1 MFSCSTTYL
10 CHIVQKLKKKFENQC
25 LKSSNIHDI
34 LREYIVW
41 TFHEIFLS
49 TKDQMQEINAVWTTT
64 NVCKSD
70 GSGVLPGF
78 FREIEISLFF
88 FWKFREIDFTEK
100 LETRI
105 TRLIT
110 KMYWSIFLVIDKQQ
124 NAVDETR
131 HSLRF
136 PIISFFKLAF

>member
-1 MFSCSTTYL
+1 
-10 CHIVQKLKKKFENQC
+10 
-25 LKSSNIHDI
+25 
-34 LREYIVW
+34 
-41 TFHEIFLS
+41 
-49 TKDQMQEINAVWTTT
+49 MQEINAVWTTT

-70 GSGVLPGF
+70 GSGALPVF
-78 FREIEISLFF
+78 FVKSKFHNF

-136 PIISFFKLAF
+136 PISFFKLA

>member
-25 LKSSNIHDI
+25 LKSSNVHDI
-34 LREYIVW
+34 LREHIVW
-41 TFHEIFLS
+41 TFHELFLS

-70 GSGVLPGF
+70 GSGALPVF
-78 FREIEISLFF
+78 FVKLKFHNF
-88 FWKFREIDFTEK
+88 FWNFREIDFTEK